1 MKWVRVLNA
10 SRESVL
16 GTRIGVA
23 DTRWLRLRGYLF
35 RPEPAPGEGLM
46 IVPCR
51 GVHMY
56 GMRYALDVVLLDR
69 RGHVLATY
77 PDLQPRSRSG
87 VHRDAKYAVEL
98 PVGTISA
105 TGTQDGDSV
114 IWLPSNAAVSQ
125 NSTQQQ
131 KNQIRRRAVGTS
143 RPILGGHAAA
153 QFAEDREQ
161 A

>member
-1 MKWVRVLNA
+1 MTYLRVLNA
-10 SRESVL
+10 SKQSVL

-69 RGHVLATY
+69 TGHVLAMY
-77 PDLQPRSRSG
+77 PELQPRTRSG
-87 VHRDAKYAVEL
+87 VHREAKYAVEL
-98 PVGTISA
+98 PVGTIAA
-105 TGTQDGDSV
+105 TGTSEGDNV
-114 IWLPSNAAVSQ
+114 IWLPSNAAANES
-125 NSTQQQ
+125 SSAQQR
-131 KNQIRRRAVGTS
+131 NEIRRRAAASS

>member
-1 MKWVRVLNA
+1 MKYLRVLNA
-10 SRESVL
+10 SKESVL
-16 GTRIGVA
+16 GTRIGMA

-69 RGHVLATY
+69 TGHVLATY

-87 VHRDAKYAVEL
+87 VHREANYAIEL
-98 PVGTISA
+98 PVGTIAA
-105 TGTQDGDSV
+105 TGTQTGDRV
-114 IWLPSNAAVSQ
+114 IWLPSSAAAIENTSRQQ
-125 NSTQQQ
+125 NHQF
-131 KNQIRRRAVGTS
+131 RRRSAAS
-143 RPILGGHAAA
+143 SPPILGGHAAA
-153 QFAEDREQ
+153 QFAEEKEQ